1 MSMSPPVRLVD
12 YVVERFD
19 FAVNPAFRADKASAT
34 EALEKTK
41 LDLNLELDWSGPNH
55 LPDDLAENIG
65 RASDDVEVFVVEFTI
80 NINDRESFEDES
92 QYRVC
97 LKMDGFLE
105 RVPFSQIE
113 DVDKA
118 DYLKHSVASG
128 VSILYGAARNIVSSM
143 TAQSPYG
150 KLILPSISPTHVTDQ
165 IMELRRKK
173 KASGEDA
180 SAESA

>member
-1 MSMSPPVRLVD
+1 MSPPVRLVD

-19 FAVNPAFRADKASAT
+19 FAVNPAFRSDKASAT
-34 EALEKTK
+34 KALEKTK
-41 LDLNLELDWSGPNH
+41 LDLNLELDWSGPDH
-55 LPDDLAENIG
+55 LPDDLAEDIG
-65 RASDDVEVFVVEFTI
+65 RASDDVEVFIIEFTV
-80 NINDRESFEDES
+80 NINDREGFEEES

-97 LKMDGFLE
+97 LKLDGFLE

-113 DVDKA
+113 DIDKG
-118 DYLKHSVASG
+118 DYLRHSVASG

-173 KASGEDA
+173 QASRENPDA
-180 SAESA
+180 GSGH